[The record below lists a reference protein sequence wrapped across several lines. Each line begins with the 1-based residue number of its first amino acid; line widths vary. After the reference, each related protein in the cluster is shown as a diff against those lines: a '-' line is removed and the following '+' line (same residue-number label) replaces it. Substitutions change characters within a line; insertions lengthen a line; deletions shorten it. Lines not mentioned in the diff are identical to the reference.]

1 MVKTI
6 CFCDRCQKMTEHPI
20 ALNFSI
26 MDVVTRDLTEWSRL
40 PECVELCEACAVEIS
55 NIVTSQPKAAAITQ
69 QEPEEDKKKRGRKA
83 IRVDTGKIV
92 ALRKAGWKVKDIAE
106 EIGLTTSQ
114 VSNVLYQE
122 KKKLEREN
130 EKHGSND

>member
-26 MDVVTRDLTEWSRL
+26 MDIVTRDLTEWPRL

-55 NIVTSQPKAAAITQ
+55 NIVTSQPEAAAITQ
-69 QEPEEDKKKRGRKA
+69 QEPEEDKKNGA
-83 IRVDTGKIV
+83 GK
-92 ALRKAGWKVKDIAE
+92 LSGWIPV
-106 EIGLTTSQ
+106 
-114 VSNVLYQE
+114 
-122 KKKLEREN
+122 R
-130 EKHGSND
+130 

>member
-1 MVKTI
+1 M
-6 CFCDRCQKMTEHPI
+6 
-20 ALNFSI
+20 
-26 MDVVTRDLTEWSRL
+26 
-40 PECVELCEACAVEIS
+40 
-55 NIVTSQPKAAAITQ
+55 
-69 QEPEEDKKKRGRKA
+69 
-83 IRVDTGKIV
+83 DTGKIV

-106 EIGLTTSQ
+106 EMGLTTSQ